1 MGFLGGDKNS
11 PKTTASTSSS
21 TTNKQ
26 NQSNITTG
34 SNSAVSSTA
43 LSDLALSGNSK
54 IDVTSTDQ
62 GAVNA
67 GLQIALKGL
76 DTSNAEFSSN
86 SKDFQSV
93 VSALTGGLK
102 TLQGTE
108 QSAIDS
114 ATSVATTAAQGQQN
128 TSLKYIITGV
138 VAVGALVVAY
148 AYFSHK
154 G

>member
-1 MGFLGGDKNS
+1 MSLFGGDKNS
-11 PKTTASTSSS
+11 PKTSASTAST

-34 SNSAVSSTA
+34 ANSAVSNTA
-43 LSDLALSGNSK
+43 LSDLTLTNSK
-54 IDVTSTDQ
+54 INVTSTDQ
-62 GAVNA
+62 GAIAA
-67 GLQIALKGL
+67 GLQIALRSL
-76 DTSNAEFSSN
+76 DNAN
-86 SKDFQSV
+86 SE
-93 VSALTGGLK
+93 LK
-102 TLQGTE
+102 TVAGTS
-108 QSAIDS
+108 QSAIDA

-148 AYFSHK
+148 AYFSRR